1 MTAIANDI
9 DLFFQD
15 PETEPSSPG
24 RFGVLYL
31 LRRDIKQCITT
42 GQILWPA
49 TMAILAGIDLLGK
62 FYAGEDGRGVGRRF
76 RSFIDNYFQPISSD
90 DAETIYQ
97 LRNALLH
104 SFGLYSKSRANNYF
118 FSLILPEAGPLVQ
131 RHPQNREQYLIS
143 ITALYDKFETAI
155 ERYRTELEADSD
167 LQDKFSKMFPYY
179 GAISVQ
185 AVSVQPNY

>member
-1 MTAIANDI
+1 MTKVENDI

-15 PETEPSSPG
+15 PAIEPSSPG

-31 LRRDIKQCITT
+31 LRRDIKQCVTT

-62 FYAGEDGRGVGRRF
+62 FYAGEDGSGVGPRF
-76 RSFIDNYFQPISSD
+76 RSFVDKYFQPISPD

-104 SFGLYSKSRANNYF
+104 SFGLYSKSRTNDYY
-118 FSLILPEAGPLVQ
+118 FSLILPEVGPLIQ
-131 RHPQNREQYLIS
+131 RHPQNSDVYLIS
-143 ITALYDKFETAI
+143 IAALYDKFETAV
-155 ERYRTELEADSD
+155 ERYRTELETDSE
-167 LQDKFSKMFPYY
+167 LQSKFNTMFPYY
-179 GAISVQ
+179 GAIGVQ
-185 AVSVQPNY
+185 AVSVKKS